1 MYTHKY
7 VYTYITFDAHVKQQL
22 RFKVLHTAHFI
33 HRPSTS
39 VPAAMAETFFPHGMY
54 QCVQDGDPNYVDE
67 EGVPFRWCSICTV
80 YEPFAPVSLDT
91 CLKVLNTPCIYESEP
106 QPAGSLAASNARALL
121 SLASGC
127 SCSASSPLAGPY
139 IPLPRERVK
148 FSFLHMNLHPHHL
161 NELLHIE
168 VSESRRLRVNGG
180 PWHGGADYGHTRG
193 AGGHWTLLFNCKA
206 DISKLKSTKYIQIPG
221 TKSFLHVKKGD
232 AAYNSMLIPKE
243 YENTPLLAHMCSPV
257 CGAPLRQQ
265 LRHAQRSSASR

>member
-1 MYTHKY
+1 MYTHIY
-7 VYTYITFDAHVKQQL
+7 VYTYITFDTHMKQQL

-39 VPAAMAETFFPHGMY
+39 VPAAMAETFFPHGMI
-54 QCVQDGDPNYVDE
+54 QLVQDGDPNYVDE
-67 EGVPFRWCSICTV
+67 EGVPFRCCSICTV
-80 YEPFAPVSLDT
+80 YEPFATLPLANT
-91 CLKVLNTPCIYESEP
+91 CLNVLNTPCIYESEP

-121 SLASGC
+121 LLASGC

-161 NELLHIE
+161 NEPLHIE

-232 AAYNSMLIPKE
+232 ATYNSMLIPKE
-243 YENTPLLAHMCSPV
+243 YENTPLVAHMCSPV
-257 CGAPLRQQ
+257 CGAPLRQ
-265 LRHAQRSSASR
+265 

>member
-1 MYTHKY
+1 MYVYTYKF
-7 VYTYITFDAHVKQQL
+7 YTYITFDTHMTQQL

-39 VPAAMAETFFPHGMY
+39 VPVAMAETFFPHGMT
-54 QCVQDGDPNYVDE
+54 QLVGDADPCYVE
-67 EGVPFRWCSICTV
+67 MRCCSICRV
-80 YEPFAPVSLDT
+80 YEPFATLAENT
-91 CLKVLNTPCIYESEP
+91 CFSVLNTPCMYESEP
-106 QPAGSLAASNARALL
+106 QPAGAWAACNARARLL
-121 SLASGC
+121 LGAGC
-127 SCSASSPLAGPY
+127 SCSASSPLPGPY

-148 FSFLHMNLHPHHL
+148 FSFLHMNLHSHHL
-161 NELLHIE
+161 NDPLHIE

-232 AAYNSMLIPKE
+232 ATYNSMLIPKE
-243 YENTPLLAHMCSPV
+243 YENTPLVAHMCSPV
-257 CGAPLRQQ
+257 CGAPLRQ
-265 LRHAQRSSASR
+265 